1 MSNNQNLYQQTLD
14 DLELRRAR
22 CVEELRK
29 IETAI
34 TGLRDAMEVNVN
46 LTPGVTGIAIHS
58 STTADVGQEAQER
71 YAHMSVRWAVLKFLY
86 EHPTPQKTAD
96 ISDALLAGG
105 NEKAVRPTVSAVI
118 SDMVRVRNEVMPD
131 EQTGGYKLT
140 VTGRS
145 AWGAIVN
152 SPKYINRASSASEQ

>member
-1 MSNNQNLYQQTLD
+1 MSNNTNLYQQTLD
-14 DLELRRAR
+14 DLELRRAK
-22 CVEELRK
+22 CLAELRNV
-29 IETAI
+29 EAAI
-34 TGLRDAMEVNVN
+34 TALQAMM
-46 LTPGVTGIAIHS
+46 TPVAVTETVSVSVAEP
-58 STTADVGQEAQER
+58 AE
-71 YAHMSVRWAVLKFLY
+71 YALMSVRWAVLKYLY
-86 EHPTPQKTAD
+86 NRPIPAKTSD

-152 SPKYINRASSASEQ
+152 SPKYINRASAAASE